1 MYLPSFDEF
10 VKESGIKEMASAAKM
25 LWSEVPGYI
34 KWPIITLGGVATIG
48 APFGI
53 PGFFGSEKSRQ
64 SQTVSYLTNKALFG
78 LADRIRLDEVAAEA
92 FTKSLASGSATELLG
107 LTKDV
112 VSKNYENVKTLFTSP
127 ARKELFEEIR
137 RETPELKNVPLTKL
151 QEAYHTMVKFAPTL
165 AQDKNAVKSFLT
177 QAAVSATGIDYNAI
191 RGIAEAERAINN
203 AKGVK

>member
-10 VKESGIKEMASAAKM
+10 VKENTWKDFIGAAKTF
-25 LWSEVPGYI
+25 WETIPGYV
-34 KWPIITLGGVATIG
+34 KWPAVTIGGITAIG
-48 APFGI
+48 APLGFPGVFG
-53 PGFFGSEKSRQ
+53 GEKTRQ
-64 SQTVSYLTNKALFG
+64 SQTLSYLTNKALFG

-112 VSKNYENVKTLFTSP
+112 VSKNYENIKTLVTSP

-137 RETPELKNVPLTKL
+137 RETPELMNVPLTKL

-191 RGIAEAERAINN
+191 RGIAEAERSINN
-203 AKGVK
+203 AKGAK

>member
-10 VKESGIKEMASAAKM
+10 VKESAIKELANAAKM
-25 LWSEVPGYI
+25 IWHDVPGYV
-34 KWPIITLGGVATIG
+34 KWPLLTLAGVTTFG
-48 APFGI
+48 APFGT
-53 PGFFGSEKSRQ
+53 PGLFGGEKTRQ
-64 SQTVSYLTNKALFG
+64 SQTASYLTNKALFG
-78 LADRIRLDEVAAEA
+78 LADRIRLDEIAAEA

-112 VSKNYENVKTLFTSP
+112 VSKNYENIKTLFTSP
-127 ARKELFEEIR
+127 ARKALFEEIR

-177 QAAVSATGIDYNAI
+177 QAAVSTTGIDYNAI
-191 RGIAEAERAINN
+191 RGITEAERAINN
-203 AKGVK
+203 AKAK